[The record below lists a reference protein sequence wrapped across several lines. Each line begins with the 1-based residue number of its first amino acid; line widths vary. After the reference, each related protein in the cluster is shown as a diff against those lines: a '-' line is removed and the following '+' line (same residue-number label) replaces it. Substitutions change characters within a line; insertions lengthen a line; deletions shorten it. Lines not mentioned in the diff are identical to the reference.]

1 MAEIGIDRTTGAPIN
16 VRAIVASFN
25 KPEDKLKALK
35 QYYPDAEST
44 DGTMLGDGNYVY
56 TDPDTKLLT
65 LFDETDGGLFDAGIT
80 VADVMELGREI
91 AQTGGGMIGGAMA
104 TVAGQTGPQMFTP
117 EEAITIPAAA
127 ALGSELASKGYDI
140 AMDAMIPEPISRG
153 GVVETTLDSA
163 ENIMGEMVGGKLFQN
178 FMGQVSEKGGNLIR
192 KVLGSGAER
201 REVGKKMVLDA
212 QELGIKVPTAGVASG
227 SPLLQFIEKRIEQ
240 FPTAKAQFAENFD
253 IFKRSLVE
261 ATENISKKYSQDSGI
276 SGEQIGGKIRS
287 GINKAK
293 LKFKAD
299 QDALYK
305 KAFDLVPEGSSGRL
319 NKVIELRAELQKKIE
334 SNPKSFA
341 EYLNPTIKRIDALLE
356 NDGIMDLKIGRELR
370 TALRLTTDATG
381 PGGLIGITKPQNQYL
396 VSLYDALT
404 KDLSQI
410 AKDKGSAEAQKAMKI
425 ADAYT
430 ANRMELDV
438 TPVINKILKM
448 DTDKKAFD
456 FLISG
461 TKESGEQL
469 NRVLRNLPP
478 EERKY
483 VQASMLNRLGYRKP
497 GSIDDDSADEMLDNF
512 SPNSFLTN
520 FANLSKTSK
529 DALFGKQGSQYRKDL
544 DTIIDL
550 MKNFQ
555 SADQYTNFSRTG
567 DAISNILAFAPLYPG
582 AQMMMGGTPLDIA
595 SGGATMAS
603 GLLTPYMASKA
614 VTNPDF
620 IRWLVDAAPKMAK
633 NPADVNFHLGRLME
647 IFSGDE
653 SMTEVALSYVNALVP
668 TLVGSAEAGNMK
680 SGILQEPQTPS
691 EITQFA
697 KTIDNDT
704 AKKII
709 DASGINKLQQDM
721 NISNRLLNEM

>member
-1 MAEIGIDRTTGAPIN
+1 MITIADQEGAPLD
-16 VRAIVASFN
+16 VRTIVSSYT
-25 KPEDKLKALK
+25 KKEDQLKALK
-35 QYYPDAEST
+35 QYFPDAQST
-44 DGTMLGDGNYVY
+44 DGTALGEGNFIY
-56 TDPDTKLLT
+56 TDPDTKEMK
-65 LFDETDGGLFDAGIT
+65 FFNPEGLDLG
-80 VADVMELGREI
+80 DVLSFGREI
-91 AQTGGGMIGGAMA
+91 VQTGGGMIGGTIA
-104 TVAGQTGPQMFTP
+104 TVAGQAGPQMFTP
-117 EEAITIPAAA
+117 EEAITIPAGA

-140 AMDAMIPEPISRG
+140 AMDALIPETISRG
-153 GVVETTLDSA
+153 DVVERTVGSA
-163 ENIMGEMVGGKLFQN
+163 ENVMGEMVGGKLFQK

-212 QELGIKVPTAGVASG
+212 QKLGVKVPTAGVASG

-240 FPTAKAQFAENFD
+240 FPTAKGRFAENFD

-261 ATENISKKYSQDSGI
+261 ATENISKKYSKDSGI
-276 SGEQIGGKIRS
+276 SGEQIGGKIRG
-287 GINKAK
+287 GIDKAK
-293 LKFKAD
+293 LKFRAD
-299 QDALYK
+299 QKQLYD
-305 KAFDLVPEGSSGRL
+305 KAFDLVPDGASGRL
-319 NKVIELRAELQKKIE
+319 NEVIKLRAELQKKIQ
-334 SNPKSFA
+334 SNPKAFA
-341 EYLNPTIKRIDALLE
+341 PFINPALKQIDELLE

-370 TALRLTTDATG
+370 TAIRLTTDATG
-381 PGGLIGITKPQNQYL
+381 PGGLVGTTKPQAQYITLIYKALSDDLNQI
-396 VSLYDALT
+396 V
-404 KDLSQI
+404 
-410 AKDKGSAEAQKAMKI
+410 KDKGGAEAQKAIKI

-430 ANRMELDV
+430 KNRMELDIE
-438 TPVINKILKM
+438 PVINKILKM

-456 FLISG
+456 FLVSG

-550 MKNFQ
+550 MENFQ

-567 DAISNILAFAPLYPG
+567 DAISNILAFAPFIPG
-582 AQMMMGGTPLDIA
+582 GQMMLGGDIA
-595 SGGATMAS
+595 YGATTMAS
-603 GLLTPYMASKA
+603 GLIPPYLASKA

-620 IRWLVDAAPKMAK
+620 IRWLVDATPKMAK

-668 TLVGSAEAGNMK
+668 TLVGSAEASNMK

-691 EITQFA
+691 EIVEFSKQLKPET
-697 KTIDNDT
+697 KE
-704 AKKII
+704 KILNMNL
-709 DASGINKLQQDM
+709 INLSPVSDKVL
-721 NISNRLLNEM
+721 

>member
-1 MAEIGIDRTTGAPIN
+1 MIDIAKNEGAPLDI
-16 VRAIVASFN
+16 RAIVSSYT
-25 KPEDKLKALK
+25 KKEDQLKALR
-35 QYYPDAEST
+35 QYFPTALST
-44 DGTMLGDGNYVY
+44 DGTSLGEGNFIYE
-56 TDPDTKLLT
+56 DPDTKEMK
-65 LFDETDGGLFDAGIT
+65 FFNPEGLDLG
-80 VADVMELGREI
+80 DVLGFGREI
-91 AQTGGGMIGGAMA
+91 AQTGGGMIGGTIAA
-104 TVAGQTGPQMFTP
+104 VAGQAGPQMFTP
-117 EEAITIPAAA
+117 EEAITIPAGAA
-127 ALGSELASKGYDI
+127 MGSELASKGYDFV
-140 AMDAMIPEPISRG
+140 MDQLIPKTISRG
-153 GVVETTLDSA
+153 NIVETTIDSA

-212 QELGIKVPTAGVASG
+212 QEQGIKVPTAGIASG
-227 SPLLQFIEKRIEQ
+227 SPLLQFLEKRIEQ

-261 ATENISKKYSQDSGI
+261 AVDNISKKYSKDSGI
-276 SGEQIGGKIRS
+276 SGQQIGGKIKS
-287 GINKAK
+287 GIEQAK
-293 LKFKAD
+293 LKFRAD
-299 QDALYK
+299 KEKLYT
-305 KAFDLVPEGSSGRL
+305 KAFDLVPEGSSGTL
-319 NKVIELRAELQKKIE
+319 NNVIKLRAELQEKLQ
-334 SNPKSFA
+334 SNPKAFA

-356 NDGIMDLKIGRELR
+356 NDGVMDLRIGRELR
-370 TALRLTTDATG
+370 TALRLTTEATG
-381 PGGLIGITKPQNQYL
+381 PGGMVGVMKPQNEYL
-396 VSLYDALT
+396 ISLYSALT

-410 AKDKGSAEAQKAMKI
+410 AIDKGGEKAQKAIKV

-430 ANRMELDV
+430 ANRMQFDV
-438 TPVINKILKM
+438 IPVINKIVKM

-469 NRVLRNLPP
+469 NRVLRNLPE

-483 VQASMLNRLGYRKP
+483 VRASMLNRLGYRKP
-497 GSIDDDSADEMLDNF
+497 GGIDDDSADEMLDNF

-520 FANLSKTSK
+520 YSNLSKTSK
-529 DALFGKQGSQYRKDL
+529 DALFGKKDSQYRKDL
-544 DTIIDL
+544 DTLIDI

-567 DAISNILAFAPLYPG
+567 DTISGILAFAPLYPG
-582 AQMMMGGTPLDIA
+582 AQMMMGGTALDIA

-603 GLLTPYMASKA
+603 GLLTPYGASKL
-614 VTNPDF
+614 VTNPKF
-620 IRWLVDAAPKMAK
+620 IRWIVDASPKMAK

-668 TLVGSAEAGNMK
+668 TLVGSAEASNMK
-680 SGILQEPQTPS
+680 AGVLQEPQTPS
-691 EITQFA
+691 EIIQFA
-697 KTIDNDT
+697 KTIDDDT

-709 DASGINKLQQDM
+709 DASGIQQLEQDM
-721 NISNRLLNEM
+721 NISNRLVRDM

>member
-1 MAEIGIDRTTGAPIN
+1 MAEISIDKTSGAPIN
-16 VRAIVASFN
+16 VRAVVASFN

-35 QYYPDAEST
+35 QFYPDAEST

-56 TDPDTKLLT
+56 TDPETKLLT
-65 LFDETDGGLFDAGIT
+65 LFDETDGGLFDSGIT
-80 VADVMELGREI
+80 AADVLEFGREI
-91 AQTGGGMIGGAMA
+91 AQTGGGMIGGTIAA
-104 TVAGQTGPQMFTP
+104 VAGQAGPQMFTP
-117 EEAITIPAAA
+117 EEAITIPAGAA
-127 ALGSELASKGYDI
+127 MGSELASKGYDL
-140 AMDAMIPEPISRG
+140 AMDAMIPETISRG
-153 GVVETTLDSA
+153 DLVETTIGSA

-212 QELGIKVPTAGVASG
+212 QELGIKVPTAGIASG
-227 SPLLQFIEKRIEQ
+227 SPLLQFLEKRIEQ

-261 ATENISKKYSQDSGI
+261 AVDNISKKYSKDSGI
-276 SGEQIGGKIRS
+276 SGQQIGGKIKS
-287 GINKAK
+287 GIEKAK
-293 LKFKAD
+293 LKFRAD
-299 QDALYK
+299 KEKLYTN
-305 KAFDLVPEGSSGRL
+305 AFDLVPEGSSGTL
-319 NKVIELRAELQKKIE
+319 NNVIKLRAELQEKIN
-334 SNPKSFA
+334 SNPKAFA

-356 NDGIMDLKIGRELR
+356 NDGVMDLKIGRELR
-370 TALRLTTDATG
+370 TALRLTTEATG
-381 PGGLIGITKPQNQYL
+381 PGGMVGVMKPQNEYL
-396 VSLYDALT
+396 IRLYSALT

-410 AKDKGSAEAQKAMKI
+410 ANDKGGEKAQKAIKV

-430 ANRMELDV
+430 ANRMQFDV
-438 TPVINKILKM
+438 IPVINKIVKM

-456 FLISG
+456 FLVSG

-469 NRVLRNLPP
+469 NRLLRNLPE

-483 VQASMLNRLGYRKP
+483 VRASMLNRLGYRKP
-497 GSIDDDSADEMLDNF
+497 GSIDDDSTDEMLDNF

-520 FANLSKTSK
+520 FSNLSKESK
-529 DALFGKQGSQYRKDL
+529 DALFGKKGSQYRKDL
-544 DTIIDL
+544 DTVIDL

-567 DAISNILAFAPLYPG
+567 DAVANILAFAPLYPG
-582 AQMMMGGTPLDIA
+582 GQMMLGGDIA

-603 GLLTPYMASKA
+603 GLLTPYMASKL
-614 VTNPDF
+614 VTNPEF
-620 IRWLVDAAPKMAK
+620 IRWIVDASPKMAK

-668 TLVGSAEAGNMK
+668 TLVGSAEASNMK
-680 SGILQEPQTPS
+680 AGVLQEPQTPS
-691 EITQFA
+691 EIVQFA
-697 KTIDNDT
+697 KTIDDDT

-709 DASGINKLQQDM
+709 DASGIQQLQQDM
-721 NISNRLLNEM
+721 NISNRLVRDM

>member
-1 MAEIGIDRTTGAPIN
+1 MITIADQEGAPLDI
-16 VRAIVASFN
+16 RAIVSSYT
-25 KPEDKLKALK
+25 KKEDQLKALR
-35 QYYPDAEST
+35 QYFPDASST
-44 DGTMLGDGNYVY
+44 DGTSLGEGNFIYQ
-56 TDPDTKLLT
+56 DPDTKEMK
-65 LFDETDGGLFDAGIT
+65 FFNPQGLDLG
-80 VADVMELGREI
+80 DVVEFGRE
-91 AQTGGGMIGGAMA
+91 AVQTVGGMIGGSIA
-104 TVAGQTGPQMFTP
+104 TVAGQTGPQAFTP
-117 EEAITIPAAA
+117 EEAITVPAAA
-127 ALGSELASKGYDI
+127 AFGSELASKGYDI
-140 AMDAMIPEPISRG
+140 AMDVMIPKTISRG
-153 GVVETTLDSA
+153 DVVERTIGSA

-240 FPTAKAQFAENFD
+240 FPTAKNQFAKNFD
-253 IFKRSLVE
+253 VFKRSLVK
-261 ATENISKKYSQDSGI
+261 ATEDISKKYSKDSGM
-276 SGEQIGGKIRS
+276 SGEQIGGKIRG
-287 GINKAK
+287 GIEKAK
-293 LKFKAD
+293 LKFREEKRK
-299 QDALYK
+299 LYDK
-305 KAFDLVPEGSSGRL
+305 GFDLVPEGSSGRL
-319 NKVIELRAELQKKIE
+319 NNVIQLRAELQEKIN
-334 SNPKSFA
+334 SNPKAFA

-356 NDGIMDLKIGRELR
+356 NDGVMDLRIGRELR
-370 TALRLTTDATG
+370 TALRLTTEATG
-381 PGGLIGITKPQNQYL
+381 PGGMVGVMKPQNEYL
-396 VSLYDALT
+396 INLYSALT

-410 AKDKGSAEAQKAMKI
+410 AIDKGGEKAQKAIKI

-430 ANRMELDV
+430 ANRMQYDV
-438 TPVINKILKM
+438 IPVINKIVKM

-456 FLISG
+456 FLVSG

-469 NRVLRNLPP
+469 NRVLRNLPE

-483 VQASMLNRLGYRKP
+483 VRASMLNRLGYRKP
-497 GSIDDDSADEMLDNF
+497 GGIDDDSVEEMLDNF

-520 FANLSKTSK
+520 FSNLSKTSK

-567 DAISNILAFAPLYPG
+567 DAISNIIAFAPFIPG
-582 AQMMMGGTPLDIA
+582 GQMMLGGDIA
-595 SGGATMAS
+595 SGAVTMGS
-603 GLLTPYMASKA
+603 GLIPPYLASKA
-614 VTNPDF
+614 VTNPEF

-668 TLVGSAEAGNMK
+668 TIVGSAEASDMK
-680 SGILQEPQTPS
+680 SGVLQEPQTPG
-691 EITQFA
+691 EIVQFA
-697 KTIDNDT
+697 KELKPETKEKIRNMNLIDLSPVSD
-704 AKKII
+704 KV
-709 DASGINKLQQDM
+709 L
-721 NISNRLLNEM
+721 